1 MGVHRA
7 VRPGRTRPVTA
18 VAVAALA
25 LFAGAVG
32 ATPALA
38 ATGTYVRLGQF
49 TPAMP
54 GNELVVFPVGATGD
68 EVTIP
73 AVDYG
78 ALSEYRRIEPG
89 DYVIG
94 IRPAGTADAPA
105 ITATLDAMPGSAYT
119 LAAVGPQ
126 DEPMLSVVADDLTPP
141 AVGRARVRVFQAF
154 SPDPVD
160 VRGPGGLNLGRA
172 LAVGTAGDYRT
183 LPAGQVD
190 LTVAGTGDPSQVAV
204 TVGAG
209 QVVSV
214 VLVDRDGA
222 AAAEVHVDAAG
233 PVAVPPG
240 PVDAGFGPGGGD
252 RVTGVAVLGSFAAAA
267 AGVAAWLGRR
277 PAGARRSC

>member
-1 MGVHRA
+1 VGVHRP
-7 VRPGRTRPVTA
+7 VRPDRTRLA
-18 VAVAALA
+18 ALVAVVLLA
-25 LFAGAVG
+25 LVAGAVG

-54 GNELVVFPVGATGD
+54 GNELVVFPVGDAGD

-94 IRPAGTADAPA
+94 IREAGTTVPPA
-105 ITATLDAMPGSAYT
+105 VTATLDAMPGSAYT
-119 LAAVGPQ
+119 LAAVGPA
-126 DEPMLSVVADDLTPP
+126 DDPVLSVVPDDLTPP
-141 AVGRARVRVFQAF
+141 SAGQARVRVFQAF

-160 VRGPGGLNLGRA
+160 VGGPGGLNLGRA
-172 LAVGTAGDYRT
+172 LVVGTAGEYRT

-190 LTVAGTGDPSQVAV
+190 LTVDGPAGPSTVAV

-214 VLVDRDGA
+214 VLVDRGGA
-222 AAAEVHVDAAG
+222 PAAVVHVDAAG

-252 RVTGVAVLGSFAAAA
+252 RVTGVAVLGALAAVAA
-267 AGVAAWLGRR
+267 TGAAWLGRR
-277 PAGARRSC
+277 PEAARRSC